1 MKAAALFDVKD
12 LTAIVTGGC
21 GGIGQAYAEA
31 LLDNGARVRLLD
43 RDGPGLERA
52 VTGLKAK
59 GPVDGKVVDVTKRD
73 QLRAAIDDTAAFYGR
88 LDVVFANAGI
98 DAGPGFLDLD
108 GARDPDG
115 AVETIPAALWDRV
128 IDTNLNSVLTTIQAA
143 VPHMKR
149 QGGGRIIV
157 TASIGGLRPAAIIG
171 TAYGVSKAAVLHL
184 VRQSALELI
193 RYNIL
198 VNAILPG
205 PFRTGLTTPGLEDAF
220 RRSSPMHRIGSTE
233 EIQGLALFLASPA
246 SRYVSGTHMVI
257 DGGAM
262 LGRAD

>member
-1 MKAAALFDVKD
+1 MKAAELFDVAG
-12 LTAIVTGGC
+12 LAAVVTGGS
-21 GGIGQAYAEA
+21 GGIGRAYAEA
-31 LLDNGARVRLLD
+31 MLDNGAKVRLLD
-43 RDGPGLERA
+43 RDGKALDGVVA
-52 VTGLKAK
+52 GLKAK
-59 GPVDGKVVDVTKRD
+59 GAVDGRVVDVTDRAR
-73 QLRAAIDDTAAFYGR
+73 LAAAIDEAARAFGR

-98 DAGPGFLDLD
+98 DAGSGFLDLD
-108 GARDPDG
+108 GARDPMG
-115 AVETIPAALWDRV
+115 AIENIPVELWDRV
-128 IDTNLNSVLTTIQAA
+128 IDTNLKSVLTTIQAA

-149 QGGGRIIV
+149 QGGGRIVV

-205 PFRTGLTTPGLEDAF
+205 PFQTGLTTPGLEEAF